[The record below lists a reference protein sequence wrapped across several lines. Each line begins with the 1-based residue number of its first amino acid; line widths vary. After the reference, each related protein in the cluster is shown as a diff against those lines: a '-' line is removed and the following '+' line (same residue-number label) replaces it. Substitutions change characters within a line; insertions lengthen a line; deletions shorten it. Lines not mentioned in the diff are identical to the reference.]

1 MSSSS
6 DAPDPPVR
14 GTQLNGWKEIAAYLG
29 RSVRTV
35 QRWEKDFGLP
45 VRRFGLSKPESVF
58 GIRLEIDAWLL
69 TSQAASA
76 KRVTGATETSA
87 IPDEPPKP
95 LVGEPVRDEQPLILR
110 GRLARLLLA
119 ALAAIAL
126 VAIAWAAWASLQ
138 LARHRAQQPAQP
150 PTTAAPATW
159 AVDHDMLVVSDAN
172 GRALWNYRFPRELNV
187 NSYAGSPGTP
197 RHMVGGITDIEGD
210 GSREVWIVAKSIGA
224 PFWTALYLFEADG
237 RVRWAYQPELTVRFG
252 ADTFGPSWIVDR
264 VFVTADPAGGQ
275 GKAVWAV
282 LFDTALFP
290 SAIQR
295 LDVKTGAPQS
305 AYWSNGSIATAVLDT
320 SLSPPR
326 LLVGACYNETKA
338 GSLSVL
344 DARDPSGSAPAEFE
358 KYRCTSC
365 PPKGPL
371 AFLVFPKPARFRG
384 QDATGPVEGIT
395 PMSDGRLGVRV
406 RYATA
411 DERTLAVGVLTL
423 DSSLT
428 PISADTADDYLHTY
442 DDLARRGD
450 VPAGAPATVDPDREF
465 FPILRWDAAARRY
478 TEVTK
483 RR

>member
-14 GTQLNGWKEIAAYLG
+14 PPQLNGWKEIAAYLG

-35 QRWEKDFGLP
+35 QRWEKEFGLP

-58 GIRLEIDAWLL
+58 AIQREIDAWLL
-69 TSQAASA
+69 TSQAVSA
-76 KRVTGATETSA
+76 RRVTGAAETSA
-87 IPDEPPKP
+87 TPEELPRA
-95 LVGEPVRDEQPLILR
+95 LVGEPARDGQPLTPEA
-110 GRLARLLLA
+110 RLTRLLLA
-119 ALAAIAL
+119 ALAVIAL
-126 VAIAWAAWASLQ
+126 VAVAWAAWVSLQ
-138 LARHRAQQPAQP
+138 LVRHRAQQPAQP
-150 PTTAAPATW
+150 AAAAAPATW
-159 AVDHDMLVVSDAN
+159 AVDHDMLVVSDAS
-172 GRALWNYRFPRELNV
+172 RRVLWNHRFPRELNV
-187 NSYAGSPGTP
+187 NSYGGSPGTP
-197 RHMVGGITDIEGD
+197 RHLVGGITDIEGD
-210 GSREVWIVAKSIGA
+210 GTREVWIVAKSIGA

-252 ADTFGPSWIVDR
+252 ADPFGPSWIVDR
-264 VFVTADPAGGQ
+264 VFVTADPAGGR
-275 GKAVWAV
+275 GKAIWAV

-295 LDVKTGAPQS
+295 LDLKTGAPQS

-326 LLVGACYNETKA
+326 LLVGACHNEMKA

-344 DARDPSGSAPAEFE
+344 DARDPNGSAPAAFE

-384 QDATGPVEGIT
+384 QDATGPVEDIT

-411 DERTLAVGVLTL
+411 DERTFAVGVLTL

-428 PISADTADDYLHTY
+428 PISADTADGYLHTY

-450 VPAGAPATVDPDREF
+450 VPGGAPATVDLDREF
-465 FPILRWDAAARRY
+465 FPILRWDAAAQRY
-478 TEVTK
+478 MEVTK